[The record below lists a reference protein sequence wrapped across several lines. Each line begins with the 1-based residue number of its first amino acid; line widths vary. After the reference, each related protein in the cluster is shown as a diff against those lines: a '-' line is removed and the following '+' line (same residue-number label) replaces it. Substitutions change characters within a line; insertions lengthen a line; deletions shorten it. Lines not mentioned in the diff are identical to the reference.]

1 VIEEHGRIID
11 PRSNRIAR
19 IAPCQPVRRGGCIR
33 ATRIAASLNDL
44 QFAGT
49 VRRDADSAGETLAD
63 DAGDHPRSPPS
74 SPPPLLPSR
83 SFLRRSRGAA
93 SCKEKSDSLISHI
106 VARPGH
112 PEAPRCVI
120 ARFNHTTSA
129 HPSLARDIVAAM
141 AIIRGYIPRGG
152 RAARYG
158 MCRARHFHRSGTA
171 STAGVA
177 GSVITFRLPGSAGK
191 RRADRT
197 PDGA

>member
-1 VIEEHGRIID
+1 VRLTSPRVLTTCNLREREGGGGRGE
-11 PRSNRIAR
+11 
-19 IAPCQPVRRGGCIR
+19 RR
-33 ATRIAASLNDL
+33 AS
-44 QFAGT
+44 
-49 VRRDADSAGETLAD
+49 SAGETPSRTTPEIILSP
-63 DAGDHPRSPPS
+63 PRSFFG
-74 SPPPLLPSR
+74 R
-83 SFLRRSRGAA
+83 SHGAA

-120 ARFNHTTSA
+120 TRFNHTTSA

-158 MCRARHFHRSGTA
+158 MCHARHRSGTA

-177 GSVITFRLPGSAGK
+177 GSVITFRLPRRAGK
-191 RRADRT
+191 RT